1 MEARVFQSRLI
12 LKIGAP
18 ACYCEP
24 ILFCRFELFEKL
36 RSDRFFE
43 RFAWEPQKHIVRVH
57 LDEFEIPSYRWNSP
71 KNRNKTA
78 TFSTWQLDTRRC
90 PPFFPFETLSQTR
103 RRSPP
108 GHRTTPTVCDLWTT
122 SWSSGYTTSVILSPR
137 LAFRSTV
144 SQQLEHLCEE
154 GFVWI
159 FVSSAPVLGHFV
171 HEPGEDFLSPV
182 VDGSMNRCDL
192 KTMIEIP
199 S

>member
-1 MEARVFQSRLI
+1 MSSKSLPIDEIVQTIVIKLQHSQLGNLI
-12 LKIGAP
+12 HDDAHHFFLSKLYLKHVADLLQVI
-18 ACYCEP
+18 EP
-24 ILFCRFELFEKL
+24 
-36 RSDRFFE
+36 
-43 RFAWEPQKHIVRVH
+43 
-57 LDEFEIPSYRWNSP
+57 
-71 KNRNKTA
+71 
-78 TFSTWQLDTRRC
+78 RR
-90 PPFFPFETLSQTR
+90 P
-103 RRSPP
+103 
-108 GHRTTPTVCDLWTT
+108 
-122 SWSSGYTTSVILSPR
+122 SVICGPQAGPLGIPPLSPR